1 MLKNLLSKL
10 RKKPKLTPVV
20 EPIDAVTVGVNE
32 PKPEYPEYLKYET
45 QVVGYVNGYVQD
57 FMYGNVLKTIPKQ
70 DSIIDFGSG
79 RGDLYGQLL
88 KEERNVS
95 DYLGVEY
102 NNLLADIGKSKF
114 PLMDVRR
121 DSWFNL
127 RFEDKRDWAIAI
139 ASFDVSYSDEQ
150 SANPYEYL
158 TRTIDFM
165 MQYANK
171 GIVLTFL
178 RPDTMA
184 AEGILTYDFSIIYFA
199 IREYDFI
206 LDASSMPGTYKLIIL
221 KPYEY

>member
-1 MLKNLLSKL
+1 
-10 RKKPKLTPVV
+10 
-20 EPIDAVTVGVNE
+20 
-32 PKPEYPEYLKYET
+32 
-45 QVVGYVNGYVQD
+45 
-57 FMYGNVLKTIPKQ
+57 
-70 DSIIDFGSG
+70 
-79 RGDLYGQLL
+79 
-88 KEERNVS
+88 
-95 DYLGVEY
+95 
-102 NNLLADIGKSKF
+102 
-114 PLMDVRR
+114 MDVRR

-165 MQYANK
+165 MQSANK

-178 RPDTMA
+178 RPDKMA
-184 AEGILTYDFSIIYFA
+184 EEGILTYDFSIIYFA